1 MIGRKSSLQE
11 SRQSRRHRRGEA
23 HGATPSPGGS
33 HHRLHVLFEAAVEQ
47 SVGFVE
53 DLDDER
59 VGSNRAA
66 VEKLFDATRRADDD
80 ATPAGCDGGHLGRLG
95 NATDAQHAWET
106 GGGDVRFGVGEHLR
120 SELAGGE
127 EDDGGGETGRV
138 RRRVAGP
145 GCILRRERV
154 RERKEVRERLA
165 RTRGGLHEDVATGDN
180 HRAKR
185 ALLNGGEMRD
195 ARGFYARLGVL

>member
-1 MIGRKSSLQE
+1 M
-11 SRQSRRHRRGEA
+11 
-23 HGATPSPGGS
+23 
-33 HHRLHVLFEAAVEQ
+33 
-47 SVGFVE
+47 
-53 DLDDER
+53 
-59 VGSNRAA
+59 
-66 VEKLFDATRRADDD
+66 
-80 ATPAGCDGGHLGRLG
+80 
-95 NATDAQHAWET
+95 
-106 GGGDVRFGVGEHLR
+106 
-120 SELAGGE
+120 
-127 EDDGGGETGRV
+127 

>member
-1 MIGRKSSLQE
+1 M
-11 SRQSRRHRRGEA
+11 
-23 HGATPSPGGS
+23 TPSPGGS

-165 RTRGGLHEDVATGDN
+165 
-180 HRAKR
+180 
-185 ALLNGGEMRD
+185 
-195 ARGFYARLGVL
+195 